1 MSERKAILSTL
12 VAAVAV
18 VAVGMVAIYVF
29 GNGQGNTTPEAAAT
43 PTVTGPAQLAAAT
56 PEQEANCERT
66 PAAAA
71 ALDGLA
77 AGDLAAFRINTRP
90 ISLAALD
97 FRAEDGTPLSIADFA
112 GKTILLNLWATWCVP
127 CRVEMPALD
136 RLQQQLGG
144 DDFAVVAVSLDAS
157 EASRPRAFLDE
168 IGLGLDL
175 YVDPRLGLLDDI
187 RRIGAMG
194 GLPTTILIDATGCQL
209 GILEGPAEW
218 DSPAAVRL
226 ITAAIAGA

>member
-18 VAVGMVAIYVF
+18 VAVGVVAIYVF
-29 GNGQGNTTPEAAAT
+29 GNRQGNTTPEVAAP
-43 PTVTGPAQLAAAT
+43 PTLTGPAQLAAAT
-56 PEQEANCERT
+56 PEQEANCELA
-66 PAAAA
+66 PEAAA
-71 ALDGLA
+71 ALDELA
-77 AGDLAAFRINTRP
+77 TGDLAAFRVNTRP

-97 FRAEDGTPLSIADFA
+97 FQTADGTPLSIADFA
-112 GKTILLNLWATWCVP
+112 GRTILLNLWATWCVP

-168 IGLGLDL
+168 IGIGLDL

-226 ITAAIAGA
+226 ITAAIDGA

>member
-12 VAAVAV
+12 VAALAV
-18 VAVGMVAIYVF
+18 VAVGVVAIYVF
-29 GNGQGNTTPEAAAT
+29 GNRQGNTTPEVAST
-43 PTVTGPAQLAAAT
+43 RVITGPAQLAAAT
-56 PEQEANCERT
+56 PEQAANCERA

-71 ALDGLA
+71 RLDALA
-77 AGDLAAFRINTRP
+77 VGDLAAFRINTRP

-97 FRAEDGTPLSIADFA
+97 FQGEDGTPLTIADFA
-112 GKTILLNLWATWCVP
+112 GRTILLNLWATWCVP
-127 CRVEMPALD
+127 CRAEMPALD

-157 EASRPRAFLDE
+157 DVSRPRGFLDE
-168 IGLGLDL
+168 IAVGLDL

-194 GLPTTILIDATGCQL
+194 GLPTTILIDAAGCQL

-226 ITAAIAGA
+226 ITAAIEDA

>member
-1 MSERKAILSTL
+1 MFERKAILSTL

-18 VAVGMVAIYVF
+18 VAVGVVAIYVF
-29 GNGQGNTTPEAAAT
+29 GNRQGNTTPDVAAV
-43 PTVTGPAQLAAAT
+43 PTITGPAELAAAT
-56 PEQEANCERT
+56 PEQEANCERA
-66 PAAAA
+66 PGAAA

-77 AGDLAAFRINTRP
+77 AADMAAFRVVTRP
-90 ISLAALD
+90 ISLAAVD
-97 FRAEDGTPLSIADFA
+97 FQREDGTPIAIADFA
-112 GKTILLNLWATWCVP
+112 GKVILLNLWATWCVP

-144 DDFAVVAVSLDAS
+144 EDFAVVAVSLDAS
-157 EASRPRAFLDE
+157 EASRPRGFLDE
-168 IGLGLDL
+168 IGIGLEL

-226 ITAAIAGA
+226 ITAAIEGA